1 MLRSFSDKTH
11 FPQTRAGSS
20 LARRPTPSQ
29 RRSPPGRHR
38 RDDTQTLNVNVNLVN
53 LYFSAR
59 DKNGFI
65 TNLAKSDCSISPR
78 TRSPQTIKN
87 FTQEKNLP
95 LTIGILLDTSGS
107 QMNVLPLEQQSGA
120 TFLRDVLTPKDEA
133 FLISFDINV
142 DLLADY
148 TNRASEIKRALTRPQ
163 INTGAG
169 TGSVTGNG
177 TPRGTL
183 LYDAVY
189 LAANDKLR
197 QEAGRK
203 ILVLLTDG
211 GDQGSQETLK
221 TATEAAQ
228 KANAIIYVILIADH
242 AFYGGGFGNN
252 LADSGARDMDK
263 LATDTGGRVINVGN
277 NGKKLEDAFN
287 QIQDELRT
295 QYLPATPPP
304 TPRPTAPSARSTSTA
319 ARTSRS
325 RPAKATTPPNNAS
338 RSDCLSA
345 VAHGITLPWHP
356 STPPCPPRHPRP
368 SRPARPPRRAP

>member
-1 MLRSFSDKTH
+1 MRFFTATAAVCLSIASSVILSLPAQAQEAPSPGGPPPESNAR
-11 FPQTRAGSS
+11 PQKIEG
-20 LARRPTPSQ
+20 L
-29 RRSPPGRHR
+29 
-38 RDDTQTLNVNVNLVN
+38 DTETLKVTVNLVN
-53 LYFSAR
+53 LYMSVR

-65 TNLAKSDCSISPR
+65 TNLHKDDCSLLEEKE
-78 TRSPQTIKN
+78 PQKIKN

-107 QMNVLPLEQQSGA
+107 QQNVLPLEQQAGA
-120 TFLRDVLTPKDEA
+120 EFLKDVITPKDEA

-148 TNRASEIKRALTRPQ
+148 TNSPRELQRALNKAQ

-177 TPRGTL
+177 NPRGTL
-183 LYDAVY
+183 LFDAVY

-203 ILVLLTDG
+203 VLILLTDG

-228 KANAIIYVILIADH
+228 KGNAIIYVILIADH
-242 AFYGGGFGNN
+242 AFYGGGFN
-252 LADSGARDMDK
+252 LADSGARDMEK
-263 LATDTGGRVINVGN
+263 LASETGGRVINVGN

-295 QYLPATPPP
+295 QYLVSYTP
-304 TPRPTAPSARSTSTA
+304 TNLKLDGSYRH
-319 ARTSRS
+319 
-325 RPAKATTPPNNAS
+325 
-338 RSDCLSA
+338 LA
-345 VAHGITLPWHP
+345 VSCGKDLKVQTRKGYYAMADALGNDN
-356 STPPCPPRHPRP
+356 
-368 SRPARPPRRAP
+368 